1 MAYSESERIFFA
13 PLVPRRTIKARRKK
27 AVAHGSGDL
36 LVTILLASGFALLV
50 ALVGYGIG
58 HHGDGY
64 TPPRAPSASARA
76 DAWYPPRAPTA
87 AKGEQD
93 QAPAAAGEPTP
104 AHPDRSKPA
113 AKAAAILLPKGQEY
127 LAKQFPCTGV
137 SLLGDYV
144 AGSYGQ
150 WANAQSV
157 WVVQAHSA
165 HRAAGGK
172 SWEVVFERSYA
183 LKGSSEGAG
192 GKLIL
197 ECWDPY
203 DAFYLD
209 SERINGQA
217 FVVYLTRQGRFFM
230 LSKSDYERISDQ

>member
-13 PLVPRRTIKARRKK
+13 PLIPRRTIKARRKK
-27 AVAHGSGDL
+27 AVAHGHGDL

-50 ALVGYGIG
+50 ALVGYGVG
-58 HHGDGY
+58 HHDDGY
-64 TPPRAPSASARA
+64 TPPHAASTSTRE
-76 DAWYPPRAPTA
+76 DAWYPP
-87 AKGEQD
+87 K
-93 QAPAAAGEPTP
+93 APAAPEAAQDPAAAARAPTP

-113 AKAAAILLPKGQEY
+113 AKAAAIPLPKGQEF

-165 HRAAGGK
+165 HRVAGGK
-172 SWEVVFERSYA
+172 SWEVAFERSYA
-183 LKGSSEGAG
+183 LKGSNEGAG

-209 SERINGQA
+209 AGRIDGQA

-230 LSKSDYERISDQ
+230 LTKSDYERIANQ